1 MNKRCPRKIARALLE
16 GLITAPKAASLLMDV
31 PTTDRRE
38 FMESVVFISG
48 LMMLNIEPEGS
59 QRRYYDR
66 GIEVIAEVLSLPRT
80 TLGWMLSNDLQAVLF
95 TDTRSGPLASD
106 NLTASQKLVIRRA
119 FVDLQ
124 AKNITAASRLIGDG
138 RLAGRS
144 DKLLKAIE
152 QDINKEGI
160 LHAAILD
167 KRVDQLYDKT
177 AWRECLPFLSGLAK
191 DKLISVDLGL

>member
-1 MNKRCPRKIARALLE
+1 
-16 GLITAPKAASLLMDV
+16 MDV

-95 TDTRSGPLASD
+95 TDTLAGPLVYD
-106 NLTASQKLVIRRA
+106 RLTVSQKLIIQRI

-144 DKLLKAIE
+144 DKLLKAIGQE
-152 QDINKEGI
+152 IDKEGI
-160 LHAAILD
+160 LQASIQD
-167 KRVDQLYDKT
+167 KRVDQLYKKT
-177 AWRECLPFLSGLAK
+177 AWQECLPYLSGRAK
-191 DKLISVDLGL
+191 DRVMSEDLGL